1 MSGDAGGMTAPLVP
15 LTIGVIG
22 HRDLCSDEVA
32 AITSSIRDVLVS
44 YRDRFPLTPILL
56 LSSLAQGAD
65 QLAVEACQGLESVRL
80 IGILPLAVDDYERD
94 FPESGDLDEFRRC
107 LASCESVVLADDL
120 TASMSRAMSDPAP
133 TAESARDMAYQRCAR
148 FISDQ
153 SHVLIAVWDG
163 EPPEFPGGTSDTIHY
178 RLASTERLTDDGRA
192 SLWPA
197 EPGVLIHIPAA
208 RPARGSG
215 TPGLGLAMAGT
226 SRPRLIDEDF
236 QQKQW
241 NETIQDPHADRIEF
255 LNLRS
260 LAGGLPRGPLSVTQS
275 IMNLADAEASIHQ
288 VQYRRRAASV
298 VLAGICTLVLI
309 HFEQSF
315 AQRWLIGPA
324 LIAVTATGVLWF
336 CLTRTNAKDKF
347 QQSRA
352 LAEGARVQ
360 SAWLAAGVR
369 SCPSD
374 YYLQGQ
380 PDTSWIR
387 RTMRSA
393 WLADRIGSEAI
404 QSPWRAANE
413 WIQGQLDYFEG
424 SSDRAGAI
432 ARNRIKARKYR
443 LLTRAGVVLALLG
456 MAIDAVRFITGDGSA
471 TATSDL
477 GQVAWEVG
485 LATAAAS
492 AAYGHL
498 LAFDEID
505 RQYTFAAATY
515 RRGLSDLVR
524 LHDHDRNSNRIQK
537 IVELVG
543 LAALHETAS
552 WLALNRDRSV
562 RPL

>member
-1 MSGDAGGMTAPLVP
+1 MSGDAEGLTAPLVP
-15 LTIGVIG
+15 ITIGVIG
-22 HRDLCSDEVA
+22 HRDLRSDEVG

-44 YRDRFPLTPILL
+44 YRDRFPLTPVLL

-65 QLAVEACQGLESVRL
+65 QLAVEACQGLEAVRL
-80 IGILPLAVDDYERD
+80 IGVLPLAIDEYELD

-107 LASCESVVLADDL
+107 VTSCESVVLADDL
-120 TASMSRAMSDPAP
+120 IAFTSRVASDPAP
-133 TAESARDMAYQRCAR
+133 PAESARDMAYRRCAR

-163 EPPEFPGGTSDTIHY
+163 GPPEFPGGTSDTIHY
-178 RLASTERLTDDGRA
+178 RLASAERLTDDGRA

-197 EPGVLIHIPAA
+197 EPGALIHIPAT
-208 RPARGSG
+208 RPARGSS
-215 TPGLGLAMAGT
+215 TTDLSLAMTGAPL
-226 SRPRLIDEDF
+226 PRLIDEGF
-236 QQKQW
+236 RQEQW
-241 NETIQDPHADRIEF
+241 NETIQDPHAERIEF
-255 LNLRS
+255 LNERS
-260 LAGGLPRGPLSVTQS
+260 LAGGLSRGRLSVSQS

-298 VLAGICTLVLI
+298 VLAGVGTLVLF

-315 AQRWLIGPA
+315 AQLWLIGTA
-324 LIAVTATGVLWF
+324 VIAVTATGVLWF
-336 CLTRTNAKDKF
+336 RLTRTNAKNKF

-360 SAWLAAGVR
+360 SAWLAVGVR

-387 RTMRSA
+387 RAMRSA

-404 QSPWRAANE
+404 QNPWSAANE

-424 SSDRAGAI
+424 SSDCAGAI
-432 ARNRIKARKYR
+432 ARNRVKARKYR

-456 MAIDAVRFITGDGSA
+456 MAIDALRFITGDGSA

-477 GQVAWEVG
+477 GQFAWEVG

-515 RRGLSDLVR
+515 RRGLSDLAR
-524 LHDHDRNSNRIQK
+524 LRGHARNSNRIQNV
-537 IVELVG
+537 VELVG

-562 RPL
+562 QPL